1 MSIPSSVTKIG
12 DYAFYNC
19 TNLTSIELPSGV
31 TEIGDYAFYNCT
43 NLSSLTLPSGVKEI
57 GFSAF
62 YHCKSLTSVTIPSG
76 VKDVAPLT
84 FYGCESL
91 RSINLPSDLKYISG
105 EAFKGCTGLTSIYAF
120 MEKPCEIKETTF
132 ENETI
137 INATLYVPK
146 GSLLDYWD
154 DNQWKKFMNIEEFDA
169 TSIGSLNTN
178 ANDVQEVSRYSDN
191 GQRLNTPA
199 KGLNIVKYNNGTVK
213 KIMVK

>member
-1 MSIPSSVTKIG
+1 M
-12 DYAFYNC
+12 
-19 TNLTSIELPSGV
+19 PSGV
-31 TEIGDYAFYNCT
+31 TDIRSYAFA
-43 NLSSLTLPSGVKEI
+43 G
-57 GFSAF
+57 
-62 YHCKSLTSVTIPSG
+62 CKSLTSVTLPSG
-76 VKDVAPLT
+76 VKDVAHLT

-91 RSINLPSDLKYISG
+91 RSINLSSELESIGIK
-105 EAFKGCTGLTSIYAF
+105 AFEGCTGLTSIYAF
-120 MEKPCEIKETTF
+120 MEKPCEIEETTF
-132 ENETI
+132 DNETK

-154 DNQWKKFMNIEEFDA
+154 DSQWKKFMNIEEFDV

-199 KGLNIVKYNNGTVK
+199 KGLNIVKYNNGMVK

>member
-1 MSIPSSVTKIG
+1 MFFAVKSLREYAIPSSV
-12 DYAFYNC
+12 
-19 TNLTSIELPSGV
+19 S
-31 TEIGDYAFYNCT
+31 EI
-43 NLSSLTLPSGVKEI
+43 I
-57 GFSAF
+57 Q
-62 YHCKSLTSVTIPSG
+62 
-76 VKDVAPLT
+76 
-84 FYGCESL
+84 
-91 RSINLPSDLKYISG
+91 
-105 EAFKGCTGLTSIYAF
+105 EAFEGCTGLTSIYAF
-120 MEKPCEIKETTF
+120 MEKPCEIDETTF

-154 DNQWKKFMNIEEFDA
+154 DNQWKKFMNIEEFDV

-178 ANDVQEVSRYSDN
+178 VNDVQEVSRYSDN

>member
-1 MSIPSSVTKIG
+1 M
-12 DYAFYNC
+12 
-19 TNLTSIELPSGV
+19 
-31 TEIGDYAFYNCT
+31 
-43 NLSSLTLPSGVKEI
+43 KEI

-62 YHCKSLTSVTIPSG
+62 QGCKSLTSVTIPSG
-76 VKDVAPLT
+76 VKYISSFT
-84 FYGCESL
+84 FRDCESL
-91 RSINLPSDLKYISG
+91 RFINLPSDLKYIG
-105 EAFKGCTGLTSIYAF
+105 EEAFEGCTGLTSIYAF
-120 MEKPCEIKETTF
+120 MEKPCEIDETTF

-154 DNQWKKFMNIEEFDA
+154 DNQWKKFMNIEEFDV

-178 ANDVQEVSRYSDN
+178 VNDVQEVSRYSDN

>member
-1 MSIPSSVTKIG
+1 MTSLDFG
-12 DYAFYNC
+12 AF
-19 TNLTSIELPSGV
+19 EG
-31 TEIGDYAFYNCT
+31 CT
-43 NLSSLTLPSGVKEI
+43 NLSSITLHSN
-57 GFSAF
+57 F
-62 YHCKSLTSVTIPSG
+62 
-76 VKDVAPLT
+76 
-84 FYGCESL
+84 
-91 RSINLPSDLKYISG
+91 KYIG
-105 EAFKGCTGLTSIYAF
+105 TDAFKQCTGLTSIYAF
-120 MEKPCEIKETTF
+120 MEKPCTIEGTTF
-132 ENETI
+132 DSETK

-178 ANDVQEVSRYSDN
+178 ANDIQEVSRYSDN